1 VRSFQGTYRAGTPD
15 QGNLKVSSSL
25 NRLQRRYRRLEE
37 AVMNSRKPE
46 DLVFETTVG
55 CTLVAAVAA
64 FTALLY
70 QLITT
75 AVPLLE
81 SMLAPQVR

>member
-1 VRSFQGTYRAGTPD
+1 
-15 QGNLKVSSSL
+15 
-25 NRLQRRYRRLEE
+25 
-37 AVMNSRKPE
+37 MNSRKPE

-81 SMLAPQVR
+81 SMLVPPVR